1 MNSVAVS
8 TRRDD
13 LVRAFLDTEYVVSAG
28 GEPYIIRI
36 GRTHPRIDRRIGN
49 QPWAIV
55 TAYNPG
61 AVDRSEVDNRRRHA
75 SLVRMAESTGL
86 RTIEACN
93 RDPSGQWPDEP
104 GLLLYPCAGDM
115 AKELALEFG
124 QVGFVA
130 GRAGTPAELW
140 LIGNGW
146 PARLP
151 EHCLQVAA

>member
-1 MNSVAVS
+1 MNSVAVP
-8 TRRDD
+8 TRRID
-13 LVRAFLDTEYVVSAG
+13 LVRAFLDTDYVVSAAE
-28 GEPYIIRI
+28 EPYTVRI
-36 GRTHPRIDRRIGN
+36 GRRHPQLDRRIGN

-61 AVDRSEVDNRRRHA
+61 AVDRSDVENRRAHA

-86 RTIEACN
+86 RTLSACN

-104 GLLLYPCAGDM
+104 SLLLYPCAGDM

-124 QVGFVA
+124 QAGFVA

-146 PARLP
+146 PEQLP

>member
-8 TRRDD
+8 TRRED
-13 LVRAFLDTEYVVSAG
+13 LVRAFLDTDYLVFADDDPCTV
-28 GEPYIIRI
+28 RI
-36 GRTHPRIDRRIGN
+36 GRTHPLIDRRIGN
-49 QPWAIV
+49 QPWAIL

-61 AVDRSEVDNRRRHA
+61 AVDRSREDNRRGHA

-86 RTIEACN
+86 RTIPACN

-124 QVGFVA
+124 QAGFVTS
-130 GRAGTPAELW
+130 RAGAPAELW

-146 PARLP
+146 PERLP